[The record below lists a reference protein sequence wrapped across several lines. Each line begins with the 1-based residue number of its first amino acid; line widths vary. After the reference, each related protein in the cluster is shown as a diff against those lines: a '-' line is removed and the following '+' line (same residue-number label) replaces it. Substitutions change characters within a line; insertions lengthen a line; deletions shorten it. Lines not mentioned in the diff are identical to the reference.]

1 MWEDS
6 IVAEVRRIKEELAAR
21 FNFDV
26 KAIFADLRKCQASMG
41 MRVVS
46 PKKQA
51 ASAPAVNQEGKSV
64 QMANPESISTELVDH
79 M

>member
-6 IVAEVRRIKEELAAR
+6 IVAEVRRTKEELAAR
-21 FNFDV
+21 FNYDV

-51 ASAPAVNQEGKSV
+51 ASAPAVNQEGKSIK
-64 QMANPESISTELVDH
+64 MGNPESVPTGLVDQ